1 MAPDPSQNGAL
12 APIEGAL
19 TTYMKEMNE
28 LSNENMPE
36 VIVHEYSPFFD
47 SSDMGPNEWV
57 RKKKKHSHD
66 TKHDAVGIM
75 ETKNAFLSIAFS
87 SLSSKRLFWPMTSKK
102 ITITLMVLLL
112 QWALIRWHTQQLHYP
127 SC

>member
-1 MAPDPSQNGAL
+1 MAPDLSQNGAL

-57 RKKKKHSHD
+57 RK
-66 TKHDAVGIM
+66 T
-75 ETKNAFLSIAFS
+75 FS
-87 SLSSKRLFWPMTSKK
+87 
-102 ITITLMVLLL
+102 
-112 QWALIRWHTQQLHYP
+112 
-127 SC
+127 

>member
-36 VIVHEYSPFFD
+36 VIVHEYTPFFD

-57 RKKKKHSHD
+57 SVISVAHMF
-66 TKHDAVGIM
+66 VC
-75 ETKNAFLSIAFS
+75 
-87 SLSSKRLFWPMTSKK
+87 LFVCLFANNP
-102 ITITLMVLLL
+102 
-112 QWALIRWHTQQLHYP
+112 
-127 SC
+127 